1 VLTTCCY
8 LQQSG
13 ALSPGAAAMDGG
25 QSVQTSSSSD
35 PMDFK
40 GAMGNLSLSLT

>member
-1 VLTTCCY
+1 
-8 LQQSG
+8 
-13 ALSPGAAAMDGG
+13 MDGG

-40 GAMGNLSLSLT
+40 GTVGNLSLSLT